1 MFWGGREGYQSLL
14 NTDVKRE
21 LDHMG
26 GFFKMVVQYKNK
38 IGFNGQLLIEP
49 KPKEPMKHQYDYG
62 KLLVL
67 PLSSVNHFVCLC
79 LNWQMLR
86 L

>member
-14 NTDVKRE
+14 NTDLKRE

-26 GFFKMVVQYKNK
+26 TFFKMAVDYKNK
-38 IGFNGQLLIEP
+38 IGFKGQLLIEP

-62 KLLVL
+62 GCWERYNTAYLLHV
-67 PLSSVNHFVCLC
+67 
-79 LNWQMLR
+79 
-86 L
+86 